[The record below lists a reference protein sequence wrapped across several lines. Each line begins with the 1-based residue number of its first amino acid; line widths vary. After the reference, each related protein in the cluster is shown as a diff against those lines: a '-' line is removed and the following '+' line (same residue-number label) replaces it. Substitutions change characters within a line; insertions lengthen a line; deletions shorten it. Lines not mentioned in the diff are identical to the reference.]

1 MASKKNTNDPDTTKI
16 LNIVKELVDA
26 FPDLKEE
33 YREALKEFKKLKA
46 DPDCNEIKRFAPLFK
61 VIISSTRGDL
71 VEDYKRH
78 LRLKFENIKTISKL
92 ASECEIIKVNHLRHA
107 RSPKEP
113 DWFNNIEDH
122 SEKQV
127 MKFLFKQSPD
137 IIKIFD
143 GPALAS
149 LGKKKI
155 SKIK

>member
-1 MASKKNTNDPDTTKI
+1 MASKKNMNDPDTTKI
-16 LNIVKELVDA
+16 LNIVKEIAEA
-26 FPDLKEE
+26 FPELKEE
-33 YREALKEFKKLKA
+33 YRDALKEFKKLKA
-46 DPDCNEIKRFAPLFK
+46 DPEYNELKRFAPLLK

-92 ASECEIIKVNHLRHA
+92 ASECEIIKNNHMRHA
-107 RSPKEP
+107 SVVKEP
-113 DWFNNIEDH
+113 DWFNNIDDH
-122 SEKQV
+122 SEKHL

-137 IIKIFD
+137 IVKIFD